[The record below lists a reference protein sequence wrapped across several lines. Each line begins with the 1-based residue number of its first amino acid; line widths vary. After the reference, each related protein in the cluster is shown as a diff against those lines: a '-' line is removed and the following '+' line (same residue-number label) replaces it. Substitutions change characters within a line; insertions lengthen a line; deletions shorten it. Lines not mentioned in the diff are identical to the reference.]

1 MITAM
6 VSLLAP
12 IAALPLVTAAPTL
25 ANMPVGIPQNGVG
38 ATESVAPLRP
48 LSMAMVMKAG
58 AAGTGCS
65 WSLAKDRRMR
75 FAAADDRAV
84 VRLDSGM
91 VHLRPAAGAGDLFP
105 FTHDRWVGDSIT
117 VTVTSV
123 GRSTW
128 RGTEVNEGAA
138 DIDVRTGDRRWVV
151 RGAPDLRILTLA
163 DQDRRSY
170 ALQIR

>member
-1 MITAM
+1 MITAA

-12 IAALPLVTAAPTL
+12 VAALSLLATAPTF
-25 ANMPVGIPQNGVG
+25 ANMPVGVPRNGVG
-38 ATESVAPLRP
+38 ATASVAPLRP
-48 LSMAMVMKAG
+48 LSMAMVMTAG

-84 VRLDSGM
+84 VRLASGI
-91 VHLRPAAGAGDLFP
+91 VRLRPAAGAGDLFP
-105 FTHDRWVGDSIT
+105 FTHDRWVGDGIT
-117 VTVTSV
+117 LTVMPI

-138 DIDVRTGDRRWVV
+138 DIEVRNGGRRWIA
-151 RGAPDLRILTLA
+151 RGRLTCG
-163 DQDRRSY
+163 S
-170 ALQIR
+170 

>member
-1 MITAM
+1 MITAV

-12 IAALPLVTAAPTL
+12 VAALPLVTALPTM
-25 ANMPVGIPQNGVG
+25 ATTPAGVARNGVQ
-38 ATESVAPLRP
+38 ATLPVLPLRP
-48 LSMAMVMKAG
+48 LSMAMVMEAG

-84 VRLDSGM
+84 IRLASGIVR
-91 VHLRPAAGAGDLFP
+91 LRPATGASDMFP
-105 FTHDRWVGDSIT
+105 FTHDGWVGDSIT
-117 VTVTSV
+117 VTVTPI

-138 DIDVRTGDRRWVV
+138 DIDVRNRGRRWIA
-151 RGAPDLRILTLA
+151 RGRLTCG
-163 DQDRRSY
+163 S
-170 ALQIR
+170 

>member
-1 MITAM
+1 MITAA

-12 IAALPLVTAAPTL
+12 VAALSLLAAAPTL
-25 ANMPVGIPQNGVG
+25 ANMPVGIPRNGVG

-84 VRLDSGM
+84 VRLASGI
-91 VHLRPAAGAGDLFP
+91 VQLRPAAGAGDLFP

-123 GRSTW
+123 GPSRW
-128 RGTEVNEGAA
+128 KGTEVNEGAA
-138 DIDVRTGDRRWVV
+138 DIEVRYGGRRWIA
-151 RGAPDLRILTLA
+151 RGRLTCG
-163 DQDRRSY
+163 S
-170 ALQIR
+170 

>member
-1 MITAM
+1 MITAA

-12 IAALPLVTAAPTL
+12 IAASPLVTAAPTL
-25 ANMPVGIPQNGVG
+25 ANLPLGVPRNGVG
-38 ATESVAPLRP
+38 ATASVAPLRP

-75 FAAADDRAV
+75 FAAADDHAV
-84 VRLDSGM
+84 VRLDCGI

-123 GRSTW
+123 GPSRW
-128 RGTEVNEGAA
+128 KGTEVNEGAA
-138 DIDVRTGDRRWVV
+138 DIEVRNGGRRWIA
-151 RGAPDLRILTLA
+151 RGRLTCG
-163 DQDRRSY
+163 S
-170 ALQIR
+170 

>member
-12 IAALPLVTAAPTL
+12 IAAFPLVNAAPTL
-25 ANMPVGIPQNGVG
+25 ANMPVGVPRNGVG
-38 ATESVAPLRP
+38 ATASVAPLRP
-48 LSMAMVMKAG
+48 LSMPMVMKAG

-84 VRLDSGM
+84 IRLASGI

-117 VTVTSV
+117 VTVTPV

-138 DIDVRTGDRRWVV
+138 DIEVRNTGRRWIA
-151 RGAPDLRILTLA
+151 RGRLTCG
-163 DQDRRSY
+163 S
-170 ALQIR
+170 

>member
-75 FAAADDRAV
+75 FAAADDHAV
-84 VRLDSGM
+84 VRLASGI
-91 VHLRPAAGAGDLFP
+91 VQLRPAAGAGDLFP
-105 FTHDRWVGDSIT
+105 FTHDRWVGDGIT
-117 VTVTSV
+117 VTVTPNGPS
-123 GRSTW
+123 RW
-128 RGTEVNEGAA
+128 KGTEVNEGAA
-138 DIDVRTGDRRWVV
+138 DIEVRNRGRRWIA
-151 RGAPDLRILTLA
+151 RGRLTCG
-163 DQDRRSY
+163 S
-170 ALQIR
+170 

>member
-1 MITAM
+1 MNTAI

-12 IAALPLVTAAPTL
+12 VAALSLVTALPTM
-25 ANMPVGIPQNGVG
+25 ATTPASVPQNDVS
-38 ATESVAPLRP
+38 ATVPVSPLRP

-65 WSLAKDRRMR
+65 WSLAKDRRMC

-84 VRLDSGM
+84 IRLASGIVR
-91 VHLRPAAGAGDLFP
+91 LRPAAGAGDLFP

-117 VTVTSV
+117 VTVTPI

-138 DIDVRTGDRRWVV
+138 DIEVRNGGRRWIA
-151 RGAPDLRILTLA
+151 RG
-163 DQDRRSY
+163 RRTCGS
-170 ALQIR
+170 